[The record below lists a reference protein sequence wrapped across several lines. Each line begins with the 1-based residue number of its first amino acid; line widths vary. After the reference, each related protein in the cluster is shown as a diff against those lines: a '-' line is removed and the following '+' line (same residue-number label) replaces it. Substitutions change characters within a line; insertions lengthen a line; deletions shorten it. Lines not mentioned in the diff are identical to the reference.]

1 MSNEQSAKVPAYRI
15 YSVSRD
21 GDKKAVWQEIGA
33 AWTHKD
39 GKGLNLN
46 FAALPLKGAQIV
58 LRVPKAKAKDAK
70 PAAKSSRRMLGRYDA
85 LKDAAQ
91 EVA

>member
-1 MSNEQSAKVPAYRI
+1 MNNEQAANPAYRI

-21 GDKKAVWQEIGA
+21 GEKKAVWQEIGS

-46 FAALPLKGAQIV
+46 FAALPLEGAAIV
-58 LRVPKAKAKDAK
+58 LRVPKAKTQDAK
-70 PAAKSSRRMLGRYDA
+70 PAARSSRRMNGRYDA
-85 LKDAAQ
+85 LKATAR